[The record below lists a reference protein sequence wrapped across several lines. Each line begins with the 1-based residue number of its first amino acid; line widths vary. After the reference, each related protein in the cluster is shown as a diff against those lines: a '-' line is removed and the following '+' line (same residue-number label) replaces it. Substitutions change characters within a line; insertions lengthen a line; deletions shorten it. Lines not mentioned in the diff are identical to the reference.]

1 MAIATKT
8 QIKTLLKIS
17 NTTYDDLIDELI
29 PIVQDDL
36 ITYLKNYF
44 KNTEIQYSNSTISF
58 SSNTISDSN
67 LSFVDE
73 EFIVGDYII
82 QRSKFNNTFV
92 TVTNVEEGALTV
104 SEDLITETA
113 GNNVKLTFVQFP
125 KGLVRIF
132 ANMIG
137 WSISYKTGVKNET
150 FSRYSIT
157 YGEDTQNRINGYPDS
172 ITKGLVKYKKC
183 AGDY

>member
-8 QIKTLLKIS
+8 QIKTLLQIN
-17 NTTYDDLIDELI
+17 NTNYDNLIDELI

-58 SSNTISDSN
+58 ASNTISDSDLN
-67 LSFVDE
+67 FVDE
-73 EFIVGDYII
+73 GFVDGDYII
-82 QRSKFNNTFV
+82 QGSKYNNTFV
-92 TVTNVEEGALTV
+92 TVTNVVEGELTT

-113 GNNVKLTFVQFP
+113 GNTIKLTFVQFP
-125 KGLVRIF
+125 QGIIRIF

-150 FSRYSIT
+150 FSRYSIS

-172 ITKGLVKYKKC
+172 ITNGLVKYKKC